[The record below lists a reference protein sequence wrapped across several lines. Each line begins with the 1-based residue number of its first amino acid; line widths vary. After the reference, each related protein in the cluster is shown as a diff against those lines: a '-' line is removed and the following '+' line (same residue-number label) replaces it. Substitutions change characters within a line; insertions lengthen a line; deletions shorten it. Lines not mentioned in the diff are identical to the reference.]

1 MKSYGIFNMNRV
13 EFIFQGTYLHNE
25 LKDYILSLNG
35 VDEVYIDNE
44 ENLIIKIIYNKN
56 VISNNILYLEL
67 NLFLNYKTPYLYSF
81 NKYSD
86 SNLKVY
92 EYKFN
97 KEDDLIEY
105 EYFYIIDKL
114 FNSKGV
120 EKIES
125 DYDYSFMPETLLKIY
140 YDDSVIS
147 LEEIKKVFYE

>member
-1 MKSYGIFNMNRV
+1 MKSYGIINMNRV
-13 EFIFQGTYLHNE
+13 EFIFQGTFLHNE

-44 ENLIIKIIYNKN
+44 ENLNIKIIYNKN
-56 VISNNILYLEL
+56 IFFNNILYLEL

-125 DYDYSFMPETLLKIY
+125 DYDYSSMPETLLKIY
-140 YDDSVIS
+140 YNDSVIS
-147 LEEIKKVFYE
+147 LEKIKEVFYE

>member
-1 MKSYGIFNMNRV
+1 MKSYGIINMNRV
-13 EFIFQGTYLHNE
+13 EFIFQGTFLHNE

-44 ENLIIKIIYNKN
+44 ENLNIKIIYNKN

-125 DYDYSFMPETLLKIY
+125 DYDYSSMPETLLKIY
-140 YDDSVIS
+140 YNDSVIS
-147 LEEIKKVFYE
+147 LEKIKEVFYE